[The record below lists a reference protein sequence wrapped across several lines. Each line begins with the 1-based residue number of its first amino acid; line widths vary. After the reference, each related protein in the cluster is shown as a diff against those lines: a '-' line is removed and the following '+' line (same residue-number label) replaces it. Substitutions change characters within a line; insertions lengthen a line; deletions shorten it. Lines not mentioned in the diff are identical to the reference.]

1 MTILQRY
8 YIKEFFKILSII
20 TLGLSAIFSLIEL
33 LDKIDDFLEGKPS
46 PILLFQYFL
55 YTFPKFFYF
64 LLPISI
70 LISSLFVFSQA
81 SRNRELVVI
90 KGSGGRMKNLL
101 FPFVII
107 GILLSISGFFIGE
120 FIMPNFLDQATEV
133 KRTIQQKKKKHA
145 YQEGTLWLR
154 GTDGSLIRLELYVP
168 EKKLAHGISIFK
180 IQKNSL
186 TKRIESEEASWINES
201 ESSHYWKLSNV
212 TIFDIE
218 SGNIERSSSM
228 HYRELDPPDYL
239 NETVK
244 NPEDMSISE
253 LRRYMSKLNSAGFTD
268 AKLVVDLN
276 AKITYPI
283 INVFMMLLGI
293 AIAFSIRFKSGIIAA
308 GFGLFISFL
317 YWLGY
322 TFMLSLGYTG
332 ILNPLISAWFIPIVF
347 GSFAIFLNIRIQE

>member
-1 MTILQRY
+1 MILQRY
-8 YIKEFFKILSII
+8 YIKEFLKIFIII
-20 TLGLSAIFSLIEL
+20 TLGLSTIFSLIEL

-46 PILLFQYFL
+46 LTLLVEYFF

-90 KGSGGRMKNLL
+90 KSSGGRMKTLL
-101 FPFVII
+101 LPFVIM

-120 FIMPNFLDQATEV
+120 FIMPNFLDRATEV
-133 KRTIQQKKKKHA
+133 KDTIQQKKKKHA

-154 GTDGSLIRLELYVP
+154 ATDGSLIRLELYVP
-168 EKKLAHGISIFK
+168 EKKKARGISIFK

-186 TKRIESEEASWINES
+186 VQRIESEEASWIHES
-201 ESSHYWKLSNV
+201 KSSRYWKLSNV
-212 TIFDIE
+212 TIFDIN
-218 SGNIERSSSM
+218 SGNIEKSASM
-228 HYRELDPPDYL
+228 VYRDLDPPAYL

-253 LRRYMSKLNSAGFTD
+253 LRRYMKKLNSAGFTD

-276 AKITYPI
+276 AKITYPV

-293 AIAFSIRFKSGIIAA
+293 AVAFSIRFKSGIIAA

-322 TFMLSLGYTG
+322 TFMLSLGYAG
-332 ILNPLISAWFIPIVF
+332 ILNPLISAWFIPVTF

>member
-8 YIKEFFKILSII
+8 YIKEFVKILSVI

-33 LDKIDDFLEGKPS
+33 LDKIDDFFEGKPS
-46 PILLFQYFL
+46 AILLLQYFL
-55 YTFPKFFYF
+55 YIFPKFFYF

-101 FPFVII
+101 IPFVLI
-107 GILLSISGFFIGE
+107 GLLLSISGFFIGE
-120 FIMPNFLDQATEV
+120 FIMPNFLDRATEV

-168 EKKLAHGISIFK
+168 EKKLAQGISIFK

-186 TKRIESEEASWINES
+186 TKRIESEEASWIHES
-201 ESSHYWKLSNV
+201 NSSRYWKLSNV
-212 TIFDIE
+212 TIFDIV
-218 SGNIERSSSM
+218 SGNMERISSM
-228 HYRELDPPDYL
+228 QYSELEPPDYL

-253 LRRYMSKLNSAGFTD
+253 LRTYMRKLNSAGFSD
-268 AKLVVDLN
+268 SKLIVDLN

-322 TFMLSLGYTG
+322 TFMLSLGYAG
-332 ILNPLISAWFIPIVF
+332 IVDPIIAAWLIPIVF
-347 GSFAIFLNIRIQE
+347 GSFAVFLNIRIQE